1 MPSKAMLKFLLRKPI
16 ASFFTSYPPTIPFP
30 RPLFYSSSSSSS
42 SSPCDLANSI
52 LSCRTPMKALE
63 LFYGTSNHVDPL
75 RNPHPY
81 SATLHYL
88 AWAKL
93 FLKARC
99 LMKCFIE
106 QLLKFHEAYGA
117 CRFAFHALNRVE
129 FSKFSSDDFGVDY
142 RSV

>member
-1 MPSKAMLKFLLRKPI
+1 MPSEAMLKFLLRKPI
-16 ASFFTSYPPTIPFP
+16 ASFFTIYPPTIPFP

-42 SSPCDLANSI
+42 SPYDLANTI

-63 LFYGTSNHVDPL
+63 LFYSTSNLVDPL

-106 QLLKFHEAYGA
+106 QLLKFHEPHGA
-117 CRFAFHALNRVE
+117 CRLAFDALNRVE
-129 FSKFSSDDFGVDY
+129 SSEFSSDDFGVDY
-142 RSV
+142 RFV